1 MIILRKFTAAFLA
14 LSLCFT
20 TVACGG
26 GTTTT
31 TPQTRNVSQTST
43 NTRISDGEYPVQQ
56 ASYND
61 ADGEYTLFLLNSP
74 SPTFKTDKLQMARL
88 TEEQIKEGK
97 NSYLKVENGQP
108 ALYLTPDFKIEYT
121 QNVTETRTDPQTG
134 QERTVVVQRNNGF
147 WAPFAGAV
155 AGQVAG
161 QAIGSLL
168 FRPQYYVPPAYQ
180 PGRTNYTGFGG
191 YGNSYDAAVGSYRQ
205 RYNEPPAAVRN
216 RTTFRT
222 TGNLRRNPGSS
233 SFGTNTRRNPGSS
246 SFGTNTRRNP
256 GSSGFGTSTRTT
268 PSRNTGNSRSTGSG
282 FGSSTLRQSG
292 KSRSVR
298 NRPSNSSF
306 GSGTRSRSS
315 RTRSRSGGFGSG
327 RRRR

>member
-1 MIILRKFTAAFLA
+1 MTILRKFTAVFLA

-26 GTTTT
+26 GTTTSN
-31 TPQTRNVSQTST
+31 PQARNVTRTTT

-61 ADGEYTLFLLNSP
+61 ADGQYTLFLLNSP

-97 NSYLKVENGQP
+97 SSYLKVENGQP
-108 ALYLTPDFKIEYT
+108 ALYLTPDFQISYT

-134 QERTVVVQRNNGF
+134 QERTVVVQRSNGF
-147 WAPFAGAV
+147 WAPFAGAI
-155 AGQVAG
+155 AG

-191 YGNSYDAAVGSYRQ
+191 YGSSYNGAVDNYRQ

-222 TGNLRRNPGSS
+222 TGNVRRRNPGSS
-233 SFGTNTRRNPGSS
+233 SFGTNTR
-246 SFGTNTRRNP
+246 
-256 GSSGFGTSTRTT
+256 TT
-268 PSRNTGNSRSTGSG
+268 PRTSTGNSRSTGSG
-282 FGSSTLRQSG
+282 FGSSTLKQSG

-298 NRPSNSSF
+298 NRPSGSSF

-315 RTRSRSGGFGSG
+315 RTRSRGSFGSG

>member
-1 MIILRKFTAAFLA
+1 MDMTILRKLTAVFLA
-14 LSLCFT
+14 FSLCFT

-26 GTTTT
+26 
-31 TPQTRNVSQTST
+31 VSQNNQSIPQAKNVNQTPI
-43 NTRISDGEYPVQQ
+43 NTKISDGEYPVQQ

-74 SPTFKTDKLQMARL
+74 KPTFKTDKLQMARL
-88 TEEQIKEGK
+88 TDEQIKEGK
-97 NSYLKVENGQP
+97 ASYLKVENGQP

-121 QNVTETRTDPQTG
+121 QNVTETKTDPQTG

-147 WAPFAGAV
+147 WSPFAGAL
-155 AGQVAG
+155 AG

-180 PGRTNYTGFGG
+180 PGRSVYTGFGG
-191 YGNSYDAAVGSYRQ
+191 YGNSYDVAVDRYRQ

-222 TGNLRRNPGSS
+222 TGNVKRTSP
-233 SFGTNTRRNPGSS
+233 
-246 SFGTNTRRNP
+246 
-256 GSSGFGTSTRTT
+256 GTSTLRRTT
-268 PSRNTGNSRSTGSG
+268 PSTNTGNSRATGSG
-282 FGSSTLRQSG
+282 FGSSTLKQSG
-292 KSRSVR
+292 KSGSVR
-298 NRPSNSSF
+298 NNPSNSSF

-315 RTRSRSGGFGSG
+315 RSRSSSGFGSG

>member
-1 MIILRKFTAAFLA
+1 MTILRKFTAVFLA

-26 GTTTT
+26 GTTTST
-31 TPQTRNVSQTST
+31 SQARNVTRTTT

-74 SPTFKTDKLQMARL
+74 TPTFKTDKLQMARL

-97 NSYLKVENGQP
+97 NSYLKVESGQP

-121 QNVTETRTDPQTG
+121 QNVTETKTDPSTG
-134 QERTVVVQRNNGF
+134 EQRTVVVQRNNGF
-147 WAPFAGAV
+147 WAPFAGAI
-155 AGQVAG
+155 AG

-180 PGRTNYTGFGG
+180 PGRTSYTGFGG
-191 YGNSYDAAVGSYRQ
+191 YGSSYNGAVDNYRQ
-205 RYNEPPAAVRN
+205 RYNEPPAAVKN

-222 TGNLRRNPGSS
+222 TGNARRTSPGNS
-233 SFGTNTRRNPGSS
+233 SFGTNTR
-246 SFGTNTRRNP
+246 
-256 GSSGFGTSTRTT
+256 TT
-268 PSRNTGNSRSTGSG
+268 PRTSTGNSRSTGSG
-282 FGSSTLRQSG
+282 FGSSTLKQSG
-292 KSRSVR
+292 KSGSVR

-315 RTRSRSGGFGSG
+315 RSRSSGGFGSG

>member
-1 MIILRKFTAAFLA
+1 MTILRKFTAIFLA

-26 GTTTT
+26 ETTTS
-31 TPQTRNVSQTST
+31 TPQARNVSRTTT

-74 SPTFKTDKLQMARL
+74 TPTFKTNQLQMARL

-108 ALYLTPDFKIEYT
+108 AFYLTPDFKIEYT
-121 QNVTETRTDPQTG
+121 QNVTETRTDPDTG
-134 QERTVVVQRNNGF
+134 QQRTVVVQRNNGF
-147 WAPFAGAV
+147 WAPFAGAI
-155 AGQVAG
+155 AG

-168 FRPQYYVPPAYQ
+168 FRPQYYVPPAYV
-180 PGRTNYTGFGG
+180 PGRTSYTGFGG
-191 YGNSYDAAVGSYRQ
+191 YGSSYDGAVNRYRE

-216 RTTFRT
+216 RTNFRT
-222 TGNLRRNPGSS
+222 TGNVRRN
-233 SFGTNTRRNPGSS
+233 NRNNS
-246 SFGTNTRRNP
+246 NVR
-256 GSSGFGTSTRTT
+256 RTT

-282 FGSSTLRQSG
+282 FGSSTLKQSG
-292 KSRSVR
+292 KSGSVR
-298 NRPSNSSF
+298 KRPSNRSF
-306 GSGTRSRSS
+306 GSGTRSRS
-315 RTRSRSGGFGSG
+315 RSRSGGFGSG